1 MNTVDSL
8 LPFAPARVRALLL
21 PLGPIRSE
29 RFALFAERLQAEGI
43 VPLCDV
49 AADPRPH
56 RNMFTPMTYPNGTI
70 FYEFVTYMPPASQLS
85 LSPFDLYREPL
96 VILAIADGAELTRS
110 TYSTSASPANTAT
123 TLAEKNIRALDQEL
137 EGLRDQYHRALVH
150 QVVLFEYDSN
160 PDKIISIPEG
170 IVTVPTTTTAGSITP
185 KMVMCDLSSRLLA
198 EMQTMAKSIEG
209 VGYVDSPGQ
218 VLATRGRAL
227 PDEPRRNSQVSMP
240 ISRSSAGAEARN
252 LSRMSMPPLKTSL
265 SNISRSRPRRPSN
278 PIAENSAVEGQDS
291 GRSTP
296 EAFGSGSRT
305 ATPDGFRS
313 PPPER
318 ISVQGFGS
326 NGINEKLRQKGKS
339 RVQIVIGSM
348 YLQAGRWSNALKE
361 LSEGAAI
368 SRALNDHIWHGKAL
382 ELILCCLFA
391 MGWAELEFSIPQ
403 VCAAA
408 LDRPIPEAKPDPSFP
423 DQPRH
428 LRALQAILPDLLDR
442 ILGLYSRV
450 SAEKL
455 PQLPMSEAIIRF
467 CKIMSAM
474 QHSNGL
480 LNKTCF
486 DILVEGKWP
495 EKQLTTSPRF
505 TISPTRQTIVTLL
518 FKAFPAS
525 STELLTVVDRAAILS
540 GICFVLGKIGY
551 HRKKTMVSRE
561 LMSVLISGLVEARTR
576 GAADVGIHPAAGL
589 ISLTGPGAHT
599 KGATLELQ
607 EEDVE
612 QGISNLLDVMCRN
625 YGVID
630 FEMPSKMGSPVQNNE
645 EMDTIVSR
653 IRRQSAARLYGFPG
667 VKLNMLRACINF
679 CEALPDFQGVLK
691 YSSDLLRTAGSGVA
705 PGPRGDDASPMIP
718 REEQTRLLTNISKT
732 YELSRRLGVTDLA
745 GEYWDEFLV
754 RGVSLEPLPEAK
766 APVQHTKSIIPG
778 VTVSRTSQDVN
789 PFIYNPF
796 LKADEKEAQQSLVA
810 MEPATFKVTLQNPYD
825 IEVNIES
832 ISLVGEGIKFE
843 SDKEHV
849 IIGSYRTHVAR
860 IVGIPQEG
868 GTLRITGARIK
879 VNGCRE
885 RVFPIIHDRWV
896 PSPNVKIKAM
906 GMQAL
911 QHAVENESL
920 GSPPLKPTPLELHVI
935 NEQPLVVLKST
946 TLPQSSIMILEGE
959 RKRFRVTLE
968 NTSKKTAVNFILFS
982 FDDSTQAPLRAALQ
996 NRDSTPSEMYEYE
1009 LILMKK
1015 QVLRI
1020 HKQPDEKRHI
1030 APRGKVTYEFEI
1042 LGKPGL
1048 TSASIQID
1056 YAYLGDNTDDIGPK
1070 FHTRRISLPITVTVN
1085 GSVEISRCDVMPLFG
1100 PIPAPLWEH
1109 VHHNSADGTPPFL
1122 SSPSPPCDAVMA
1134 EGKTAPEDCCLLSL
1148 DLRNIWPSN
1157 MQVTIA
1163 TRDSICIDE
1172 SVLPG
1177 NTTRVVL
1184 PIRRI
1189 HLENP
1194 HLAIPALNP
1203 NRNRQFVVS
1212 SSKVSPDFERNVRE
1226 AFWYREHILDNI
1238 QATWRTTSGPK
1249 HSGAVELRSIRLTAR
1264 MIEAI
1269 KVEDVS
1275 IDISLE
1281 DENGKSTGNLMAVDA
1296 FSQVRVRVTNR
1307 SPNPIFPLLR
1317 LVPALCHRPANM
1329 AMEST
1334 RKFAWNGVL
1343 QRRLPLLGANGST
1356 EVVLGFTA
1364 LCRGKFEITASVEE
1378 AMLFESESDK
1388 AERKMKEQGR
1398 QRADTE
1404 ALMEAAVA
1412 LGIKERRIWHTRQ
1425 PCVFTVVD
1433 EI

>member
-1 MNTVDSL
+1 MNSVDPM

-29 RFALFAERLQAEGI
+29 RFAAFTERLQTESI
-43 VPLCDV
+43 VPLRDV

-56 RNMFTPMTYPNGTI
+56 RNMFTPMTYPNGAI
-70 FYEFVTYMPPASQLS
+70 FYEFLTYMPPASQIS

-96 VILAIADGAELTRS
+96 VILAIADGVELARS
-110 TYSTSASPANTAT
+110 TYSTSASSANSAT
-123 TLAEKNIRALDQEL
+123 SLVEKNIRALDQEL

-160 PDKIISIPEG
+160 PEKIISIPESIVPIPR
-170 IVTVPTTTTAGSITP
+170 IVTATSTTP
-185 KMVMCDLSSRLLA
+185 KMVLCDMSSTLLA
-198 EMQTMAKSIEG
+198 EMQTLAKSIEG
-209 VGYVDSPGQ
+209 LGYVDSPGQ
-218 VLATRGRAL
+218 ASGARGRTL
-227 PDEPRRNSQVSMP
+227 PDESRRNSQVATP
-240 ISRSSAGAEARN
+240 TVRSSAGSEARN

-265 SNISRSRPRRPSN
+265 SNFSKSRPRRPSN
-278 PIAENSAVEGQDS
+278 PVMDGVVAEGPDS

-296 EAFGSGSRT
+296 EAFGSESRT
-305 ATPDGFRS
+305 GTPEGFR
-313 PPPER
+313 PPVADR

-326 NGINEKLRQKGKS
+326 NGINEKLRQRGKS
-339 RVQIVIGSM
+339 RVQVVIGSM
-348 YLQAGRWSNALKE
+348 YLQCGRWADAFRE
-361 LSEGAAI
+361 LSEGAAA
-368 SRALNDHIWHGKAL
+368 SRAVNDHIWHGKAL
-382 ELILCCLFA
+382 ELILCCMFA
-391 MGWAELEFSIPQ
+391 MGWAGLEFSVPQ
-403 VCAAA
+403 VCTAA
-408 LDRPIPEAKPDPSFP
+408 LERPIPEAKPDPSFP
-423 DQPRH
+423 NQSRQS
-428 LRALQAILPDLLDR
+428 RALQAILPDLLDR

-455 PQLPMSEAIIRF
+455 PQLPMSEAIIRS
-467 CKIMSAM
+467 CKVMSAL
-474 QHSNGL
+474 HHANGL

-505 TISPTRQTIVTLL
+505 TITPTRQTIVTLI

-551 HRKKTMVSRE
+551 HRKKTMVTRE

-589 ISLTGPGAHT
+589 VSLTGPGAHT

-612 QGISNLLDVMCRN
+612 QGIRNLLDVMCRN

-630 FEMPSKMGSPVQNNE
+630 FDMPSKMGASAEHTE
-645 EMDTIVSR
+645 EIDAIVSR

-718 REEQTRLLTNISKT
+718 REEQGRLLTNISKT
-732 YELSRRLGVTDLA
+732 YELSRRLGVADLA

-754 RGVSLEPLPEAK
+754 RGISLEPLPEAT
-766 APVQHTKSIIPG
+766 APVQHAKSIIPG

-796 LKADEKEAQQSLVA
+796 LKADEKQTQQSLVA

-825 IEVNIES
+825 IEVDIES

-843 SDKEHV
+843 SYKEHV
-849 IIGSYRTHVAR
+849 VIRSYRTHVAR
-860 IVGIPQEG
+860 IIGIPQES
-868 GTLRITGARIK
+868 GTLKITGALIK
-879 VNGCRE
+879 VHGCRE
-885 RVFPIIHDRWV
+885 RIFPIIHDRWA
-896 PSPNVKIKAM
+896 PCPETKIKAM
-906 GMQAL
+906 GMGAL
-911 QHAVENESL
+911 QYAVENESP
-920 GSPPLKPTPLELHVI
+920 GSPSLQPTSLELQVI

-959 RKRFRVTLE
+959 RQRFRVTLQ
-968 NTSKKTAVNFILFS
+968 NTSKKTAVDFILFS

-996 NRDSTPSEMYEYE
+996 NRDSTPSELYEYE

-1030 APRGKVTYEFEI
+1030 PAGGCVTFEFEI

-1056 YAYLGDNTDDIGPK
+1056 YAHLGDSTDNIGPK
-1070 FHTRRISLPITVTVN
+1070 FFTRRITVPITVTVN
-1085 GSVEISRCDVMPLFG
+1085 GSVEISRCDVVPLCG
-1100 PIPAPLWEH
+1100 PVPTPLWQH
-1109 VHHNSADGTPPFL
+1109 VGNKHL
-1122 SSPSPPCDAVMA
+1122 RSSPSFSDEVTDTEHIEPD
-1134 EGKTAPEDCCLLSL
+1134 EFCLLSL
-1148 DLRNIWPSN
+1148 DLRNMWPSN
-1157 MQVTIA
+1157 MQVNITA
-1163 TRDSICIDE
+1163 GDDVCIDE
-1172 SVLPG
+1172 FVLPG

-1184 PIRRI
+1184 PIHRV
-1189 HLENP
+1189 HLKNP

-1212 SSKVSPDFERNVRE
+1212 SSKVTPDFERSVRE
-1226 AFWYREHILDNI
+1226 AFWYREHILNNLK
-1238 QATWRTTSGPK
+1238 ATWRTTSGPK
-1249 HSGAVELRSIRLTAR
+1249 HSGVVELRSIRLTAR

-1269 KVEDVS
+1269 KVEDVG
-1275 IDISLE
+1275 IEITLE
-1281 DENGKSTGNLMAVDA
+1281 DEDGKNTGNMMAVDA
-1296 FSQVRVRVTNR
+1296 FSQIRARITNR
-1307 SPNPIFPLLR
+1307 SENPIFPLLR

-1329 AMEST
+1329 TMEST
-1334 RKFAWNGVL
+1334 RKFAWNGTL
-1343 QRRLPLLGANGST
+1343 QRRLPLLDAKSTT

-1378 AMLFESESDK
+1378 VMFFESESDK
-1388 AERKMKEQGR
+1388 EARVKKEQGR

-1412 LGIKERRIWHTRQ
+1412 LGFKERRLWHTRQ